1 MSDLSSTRPQPIDLR
16 RYRKVRWF
24 VLRVLLQALLWD
36 LILNRRWLGW
46 LRPDPVARYRHI
58 ARRYRALAVE
68 MGGVLIKAGQFLS
81 IRVDLLPPEVTR
93 ELSGLQDEVPP
104 EDFGDIRT
112 RIEGE
117 FGRPLEEVFA
127 QVDPEPV
134 GAASLAQ
141 VHRAQLAE
149 EPETPEGGED
159 PLDPVAG
166 DPAEDVVVKVLR
178 PGIEVLV
185 QTDLAAIDLALR
197 WMKWVRRIRERVD
210 LDRLAAEFR
219 RTTQL
224 ELDLEAEATHA
235 ERFAEMFADDPAVRV
250 PRVYR
255 RASTR
260 GVLTLENVGFLKIA
274 DHGALKA
281 AGIDRTEVARKLY
294 GVYMRQIFEY
304 SFVHADPHP
313 GNLFVEPL
321 PTADEEADGVH
332 GFAPGETPHGLPPG
346 APARH
351 FRLAFVDFGMVA
363 TIPRHLRGALREA
376 LIALGTRDSA
386 RMVRAYQSA
395 GVLLPGADLQR
406 LEEVHREVLD
416 RFWGVPLG
424 QLREVAMAEM
434 RTMMH
439 RYRDLIYE
447 MPLQVQVDLLFT
459 ARAVGILSGLSTS
472 LDPEF
477 NPWAETLP
485 HARRMAAEEARLGLQ
500 ELLEEVARQARALLT
515 LPSQLDSTLTQG
527 RDGRLTVRT
536 ELTPESR
543 SVLERLDR
551 SGRRLAW
558 IVAASGFL
566 LAGVL
571 TGPESWSGRILI
583 VAAGLGYLIGWM
595 RGR

>member
-1 MSDLSSTRPQPIDLR
+1 MPVTDSSPARPHRIDLR
-16 RYRKVRWF
+16 RYRKVRRF
-24 VLRVLLQALLWD
+24 VLRVMSQALLWD
-36 LILNRRWLGW
+36 LILNRRWLAW
-46 LRPDPVARYRHI
+46 LRPDPVLRYRRI
-58 ARRYRALAVE
+58 ARRYRALALE
-68 MGGVLIKAGQFLS
+68 MGGVLIKLGQFLS

-104 EDFGDIRT
+104 EPFAAVRR
-112 RIEGE
+112 RIEEE

-127 QVDPEPV
+127 RVDPQPV

-141 VHRAQLAE
+141 VHRARLLE
-149 EPETPEGGED
+149 DPETPED
-159 PLDPVAG
+159 SSA
-166 DPAEDVVVKVLR
+166 DVVVKVLR
-178 PGIEVLV
+178 PGIQVLV

-197 WMKWVRRIRERVD
+197 WLKWMRRIRMRVD

-224 ELDLEAEATHA
+224 ELDLEAEASHA

-250 PRVYR
+250 PAVYR
-255 RASTR
+255 RASTL

-274 DHGALKA
+274 DHGALEA
-281 AGIDRTEVARKLY
+281 GGIDRNEVARKLY

-313 GNLFVEPL
+313 GNLFIEPL
-321 PTADEEADGVH
+321 PTEEEEEAGIR
-332 GFAPGETPHGLPPG
+332 GFEPGETPPGLPPG
-346 APARH
+346 ASPRR

-363 TIPRHLRGALREA
+363 TIPRHLRGALREY
-376 LIALGTRDSA
+376 LIALGTRDAA

-406 LEEVHREVLD
+406 LEEIHREVLD

-424 QLREVAMAEM
+424 RLRQVAMAEM
-434 RTMMH
+434 RTMMR

-500 ELLEEVARQARALLT
+500 ELLEEVVRQARTLLT
-515 LPSQLDSTLTQG
+515 LPSQLDSALTQG
-527 RDGRLTVRT
+527 RDGRLTVRA

-558 IVAASGFL
+558 VVAASGFL

-571 TGPESWSGRILI
+571 TGPESWTGRILLA
-583 VAAGLGYLIGWM
+583 AAGLGYLIGWL

>member
-1 MSDLSSTRPQPIDLR
+1 MIDSSPTRPRPLDLR

-24 VLRVLLQALLWD
+24 VLRALSQALLWD
-36 LILNRRWLGW
+36 LILNRRWLAW
-46 LRPDPVARYRHI
+46 LRPDPVARYRRI

-81 IRVDLLPPEVTR
+81 IRVDVLPPEVTR

-104 EDFGDIRT
+104 ETFAAIRT
-112 RIEGE
+112 RIEEE
-117 FGRPLEEVFA
+117 FGRPVDEVFA
-127 QVDPEPV
+127 RVDPEPV

-141 VHRAQLAE
+141 VHRARLL
-149 EPETPEGGED
+149 ED
-159 PLDPVAG
+159 PEAPDGTDGSAQ
-166 DPAEDVVVKVLR
+166 DVVVKVLR

-197 WMKWVRRIRERVD
+197 WLKWVRRIRDRVD

-250 PRVYR
+250 PAVHR
-255 RASTR
+255 RASTA

-274 DHGALKA
+274 DHRALDA
-281 AGIDRTEVARKLY
+281 AGIDRHEVARRLY
-294 GVYMRQIFEY
+294 GVYMRQVFEY

-313 GNLFVEPL
+313 GNLFIEPL
-321 PTADEEADGVH
+321 PTAEEEAAGIR
-332 GFAPGETPHGLPPG
+332 GFAPGETPPGIPTG
-346 APARH
+346 APPRR

-363 TIPRHLRGALREA
+363 TIPRHLRGALREY
-376 LIALGTRDSA
+376 LIALGTRDAA

-406 LEEVHREVLD
+406 LEEIHREVLD

-424 QLREVAMAEM
+424 RLRQVAMAEM
-434 RTMMH
+434 RTMMR

-515 LPSQLDSTLTQG
+515 LPSQLDSALTQG
-527 RDGRLTVRT
+527 RDGRLTVRA

-543 SVLERLDR
+543 SLLERLDR

-558 IVAASGFL
+558 VVTASGLL

-571 TGPESWSGRILI
+571 TGPDSWTGRALM
-583 VAAGLGYLIGWM
+583 VAAGLGYLIGWV